1 MTKKCALSIIIVIY
15 LCFCFSLDVFV
26 YLLPVDG
33 FVTVHLEVRQHTI
46 DGRKFHFTIVVSN
59 RSDFDVLVMDVA
71 ARRHDVRNAKISVMF
86 I

>member
-1 MTKKCALSIIIVIY
+1 M
-15 LCFCFSLDVFV
+15 FV

-33 FVTVHLEVRQHTI
+33 FVTVYLEVRQHTI

-71 ARRHDVRNAKISVMF
+71 ARRHDVRNAKISVVF